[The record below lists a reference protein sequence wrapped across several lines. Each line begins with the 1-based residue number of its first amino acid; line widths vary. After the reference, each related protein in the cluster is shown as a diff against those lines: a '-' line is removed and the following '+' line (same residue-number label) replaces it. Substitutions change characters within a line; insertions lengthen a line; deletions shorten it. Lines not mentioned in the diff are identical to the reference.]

1 MIVVSRFTVA
11 EDDGAAF
18 LARARDALEALQPT
32 AGYRRGWVGRAADD
46 PTVWILGTEWVG
58 VGAYRRALSG
68 FDVRVRVATLLAEA
82 RDEPS
87 AFEILHADGEHPPD
101 VEQSG
106 RA

>member
-11 EDDGAAF
+11 ENDGEAF
-18 LARARDALEALQPT
+18 LVRARDALEALRPT
-32 AGYRRGWVGRAADD
+32 TGYRRGWVGRAADD
-46 PTVWILGTEWVG
+46 PTEWILGTEWAG

-87 AFEILHADGEHPPD
+87 AFEILDAGGENPPD
-101 VEQSG
+101 GEQSG

>member
-1 MIVVSRFTVA
+1 M
-11 EDDGAAF
+11 
-18 LARARDALEALQPT
+18 
-32 AGYRRGWVGRAADD
+32 
-46 PTVWILGTEWVG
+46 
-58 VGAYRRALSG
+58 GAYRRALSG

-87 AFEILHADGEHPPD
+87 AFEILAAGGENPPD